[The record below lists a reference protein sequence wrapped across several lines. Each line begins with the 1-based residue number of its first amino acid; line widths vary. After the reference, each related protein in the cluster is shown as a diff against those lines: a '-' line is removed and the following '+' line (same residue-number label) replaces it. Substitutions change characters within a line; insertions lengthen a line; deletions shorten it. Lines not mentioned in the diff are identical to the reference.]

1 MEPTVHF
8 VPSSRQI
15 RVASGT
21 SLLEA
26 ARRAGLPVA
35 ASCSGEGA
43 CARCALVI
51 LAGAEGMP
59 GESPSETL
67 AKARNRV
74 DAGTRLACRIG
85 VTRDM
90 TVTASYW

>member
-8 VPSSRQI
+8 VPSSRRI
-15 RVASGT
+15 RVPSGT

-51 LAGAEGMP
+51 LVGGEGVP
-59 GESPSETL
+59 VESRSEAL

-74 DAGTRLACRIG
+74 DARTRLACRIG
-85 VTRDM
+85 VTGDM
-90 TVTASYW
+90 TVTAAYW

>member
-8 VPSSRQI
+8 LPSSRHV
-15 RVASGT
+15 RVPSGT

-35 ASCSGEGA
+35 AACSGEGA

-51 LAGAEGMP
+51 LIGGESVP
-59 GESPSETL
+59 GELPAETL
-67 AKARNRV
+67 AKNRNRV
-74 DAGTRLACRIG
+74 DAGSRLACRIG
-85 VTRDM
+85 VTGDL